1 MFDSAKLIQHQ
12 SPKKRL
18 SSPLIHFSS
27 LFFSH
32 SLLLNVVAHRCFTRL
47 RVKAVDPHPS
57 KCSIGTQF
65 APSKKRSVM
74 TVKASSE
81 STDCE
86 QQVPSES
93 KKEDLSV
100 GQLLLEFKMQQMVEQ
115 KMRMKLA
122 KKIRLCRKLLVRKRK
137 KRK

>member
-1 MFDSAKLIQHQ
+1 
-12 SPKKRL
+12 
-18 SSPLIHFSS
+18 
-27 LFFSH
+27 
-32 SLLLNVVAHRCFTRL
+32 
-47 RVKAVDPHPS
+47 
-57 KCSIGTQF
+57 
-65 APSKKRSVM
+65 M

-137 KRK
+137 KRKYRVLEHGLSMVSHLVASVLVQSWLELLMPFWLFGSNFFKEYRYISLAFSVLLRQP